1 MRSPSSGTSMAAET
15 LAPTLATGEK
25 ERVRVAVGPQ
35 EMGPRL
41 GSSSDLWQLVTL
53 NPSLIFWP

>member
-1 MRSPSSGTSMAAET
+1 MAAET